1 MKQTP
6 KQPVSMPAPGADATA
21 SGEEQA
27 QFDQFIAFAELS
39 IHNEDSQPGAL
50 KIIKGSP
57 TIPEGVGR
65 LIALLAMQYEN
76 QTGTALSEAVRSEAL
91 EDLLEEVFELVVVAG
106 LISEDEYTTE
116 AVEQAAETAIKNYT
130 EFELDQGR
138 LDENSLKQRVQGMA
152 QTDEGQAVLN
162 ELSPEQQQQLMA

>member
-1 MKQTP
+1 MNQTP
-6 KQPVSMPAPGADATA
+6 KQPVSMPTPGADAPA

-39 IHNEDSQPGAL
+39 IHNEDSQPMAL
-50 KIIKGSP
+50 KVIKDAAGVA
-57 TIPEGVGR
+57 EGVGR

-76 QTGTALSEAVRSEAL
+76 QTGTVLSESVRSEAL
-91 EDLLEEVFELVVVAG
+91 EDLLEEVFELAIAAG
-106 LISEDEYTTE
+106 LMSENDYNTQ
-116 AVEQAAETAIKNYT
+116 AVELAAETAVKNYT
-130 EFELDQGR
+130 EHELRAGR

-152 QTDEGQAVLN
+152 NTDEGQAVLN